1 MSHPADLP
9 RSILLVEDNPGD
21 ADLIQD
27 LLAEST
33 RFPAIRIIHVV
44 SLSAAMA
51 VLKSL
56 SVEAV
61 LLDLRLPDGSGV
73 QCVDTVR
80 AEAQDVPIVV
90 LTGLDDDELAMS
102 CIAAGA
108 QDYLSKLDV
117 RSRTLIRAIDHAV
130 ARVRETLERR
140 RSEQLQREKD
150 LLVEASRLQG
160 EFLANMSH
168 ELRTPLNAI
177 IGFSELIYD
186 GKVDPA
192 SPSLHTFVGHVL
204 AGAKHLLQL
213 INDVLDMAKFEAGK
227 VEVNCQ
233 SVVLATLIQEVMDI
247 MRGNFAKKAIRF
259 ELQLDPGVTHA
270 WIDMHRFKQ
279 VLFNYTSNA
288 LKFTPEGGRVV
299 VRTFAV
305 DDQFFEL
312 EVEDTGVGIKA
323 EDLGGLFSEFHQVR
337 SSTGEFHAGT
347 GLGLALTKRLVQ
359 AQDGIV
365 SVRSQPGVGSAFSAR
380 FRRSP
385 PQEAHS

>member
-1 MSHPADLP
+1 MNATADLP

-27 LLAEST
+27 LLSESP
-33 RFPAIRIIHVV
+33 RLPAIRVIHVV

-51 VLKSL
+51 VLRSL
-56 SVEAV
+56 TVEAV

-80 AEAQDVPIVV
+80 AEAHDVPIVV

-108 QDYLSKLDV
+108 QDYLSKLEV

-130 ARVRETLERR
+130 ARAREVLERR
-140 RSEQLQREKD
+140 RSERLEREKE
-150 LLVEASRLQG
+150 LLLEASRLQG

-192 SPSLHTFVGHVL
+192 SPSMRTFVGHVL
-204 AGAKHLLQL
+204 TSARHLLQL
-213 INDVLDMAKFEAGK
+213 INDVLDMAKIEAGK
-227 VEVNCQ
+227 VEVDCRWVALAALVREVADVMQ
-233 SVVLATLIQEVMDI
+233 S
-247 MRGNFAKKAIRF
+247 NFAKKSVLL
-259 ELQLDPGVTHA
+259 ELQLDPRVTHA
-270 WIDMHRFKQ
+270 WVDVHRFKQ
-279 VLFNYTSNA
+279 VLFNYLSNA
-288 LKFTPEGGRVV
+288 LKFTPEAGRVA
-299 VRTFAV
+299 VRSSAL
-305 DDQFFEL
+305 DEERFEL
-312 EVEDTGVGIKA
+312 EVEDNGVGIKP
-323 EDLGGLFSEFHQVR
+323 EDIGNLFSEFHQVR

-347 GLGLALTKRLVQ
+347 GLGLALTKRLVE
-359 AQDGIV
+359 AQGGEV
-365 SVRSQPGVGSAFSAR
+365 AVRSQPGLGSVFSASFLR
-380 FRRSP
+380 IPPLEERS
-385 PQEAHS
+385 